1 MTGAREERFGLVFAA
16 LCAGLGAFGPAFGK
30 LTTNDV
36 DAVFTAAVTGAFGAL
51 AAAVALGARGELAAL
66 VRRDVFPRLLLVAAL
81 GTATAFV
88 LFYEGAK
95 RASAID
101 AALCLQIEPA
111 YSLVLSWLALG
122 HRPTPRRL
130 LAVAA
135 LLVGIGLAV
144 GVRELSG
151 SVGVWLLLA
160 TPLAWQLSHLVVL
173 RGLPGVTPWVLTGAR
188 YVFGSALLGAWWL
201 ASRGPSTIPGAATL
215 ATLLPLLA
223 IQGVVLSFGG
233 TMLWYQTIARLDL
246 GRATAIV
253 VPSIPLLS
261 LGASFALLGEVATL
275 QQWIGLGLT
284 LSGVVAF
291 VTAPAARSGREGAG
305 AAAGAAAPNPSRGPA

>member
-1 MTGAREERFGLVFAA
+1 MTAAREERLGLLFAA

-30 LTTNDV
+30 LTTQAV
-36 DAVFTAAVTGAFGAL
+36 DAVFTAAVTGLFGG
-51 AAAVALGARGELAAL
+51 AAAALVLGVRGELAAL
-66 VRRDVFPRLLLVAAL
+66 VRRDVLPRLLVVAAL

-111 YSLVLSWLALG
+111 YSLALSWLALG
-122 HRPTPRRL
+122 HRPTRRRL

-144 GVRELSG
+144 GVHELSG

-173 RGLPGVTPWVLTGAR
+173 RGLPGVTPPVLTGAR
-188 YVFGSALLGAWWL
+188 YVFGSALLAGWWL
-201 ASRGPSTIPGAATL
+201 ATRGPSTIPEPATL
-215 ATLLPLLA
+215 AGLLPLLA

-246 GRATAIV
+246 ARATAIV

-261 LGASFALLGEVATL
+261 LGASFALLGEVATP
-275 QQWIGLGLT
+275 QQWLGLALT
-284 LSGVVAF
+284 LGGVVAF
-291 VTAPAARSGREGAG
+291 VTAPAARAER
-305 AAAGAAAPNPSRGPA
+305 AAAPAAEAPGRRPAA